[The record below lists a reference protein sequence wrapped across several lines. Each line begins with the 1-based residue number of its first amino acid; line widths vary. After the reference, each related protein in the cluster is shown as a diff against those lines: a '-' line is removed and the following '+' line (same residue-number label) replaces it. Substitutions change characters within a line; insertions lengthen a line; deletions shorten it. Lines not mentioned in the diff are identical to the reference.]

1 MQITPLRYA
10 PDEDTAWLAN
20 PGACSWLNGFAPMNR
35 GSYGTVGTAAWIG
48 SSGGI
53 SGGDVLHAQLF
64 RKVAGTVRLLVFRD
78 QNIDEYDNAA
88 TRTNQGFGYSA
99 STTDWTAASW
109 GDQVIATNYYD
120 PVQSSTGSS
129 FSDLAGTPPKARL
142 VAANELHV
150 MLADY
155 DDGTN
160 QYADGYASS
169 ALMNPTSWTAST
181 ANQSARNR
189 LYSPPGPIR
198 ALVPWK
204 NKSFVAFKDNSVHL
218 IEYVGGDLVFTAR
231 TLSASIG
238 CHSAHG
244 VVALGEVIYFY
255 HSSGF
260 WAWDGSN
267 FVDVGKSVINK
278 FNQYAGYT
286 PYADTYSPMTSYS
299 GPAKVQA
306 VADDIENLVVF
317 CVTAFASTSLYQWTF
332 ALNTATGK
340 WGRWMEH
347 SGAVA
352 NDIRYIA
359 GSTADAQTFKS
370 NSAARLPYIYVGASS
385 SSAKY
390 FGYPLARSAL
400 YYEYTGPSIETGMI
414 GDYDIVRMVDGVYV
428 RDLQNGQQFSVEV
441 DGLSAENW
449 TSIGGATGVAN
460 TELMRFD
467 LRVPGKFHKVTI
479 TPTASTACEIAG
491 IGISYVKTPTGT
503 R

>member
-20 PGACSWLNGFAPMNR
+20 KGACSWLNGFAPMNR
-35 GSYGTVGTAAWIG
+35 GTYGTVGTAAWVG

-88 TRTNQGFGYSA
+88 SRTNQGSGYSA

-120 PVQSSTGSS
+120 APQSSTGSS
-129 FSDLAGTPPKARL
+129 FSALSGSPPKARL

-155 DDGTN
+155 DDGVN

-231 TLSASIG
+231 TLSYSIG

-244 VVALGEVIYFY
+244 VVQLGEVLYFY

-260 WAWDGSN
+260 WSWDGSN
-267 FVDVGKSVINK
+267 FVDVGRSVINK
-278 FNQYAGYT
+278 FNQYVGYT
-286 PYADTYSPMTSYS
+286 PYQDTYLPMTSYS

-306 VADDIENLVVF
+306 VSDEIENMVVF
-317 CVTAFASTSLYQWTF
+317 CTTAFASTLLHQWSF
-332 ALNTATGK
+332 ALNTMTGK

-352 NDIRYIA
+352 NDIRYVV
-359 GSTADAQTFKS
+359 GSTADAQAFKAS
-370 NSAARLPYIYVGASS
+370 SPARLPYIYVGASS
-385 SSAKY
+385 ASAKY
-390 FGYPLARSAL
+390 FGYPLAISAL
-400 YYEYTGPSIETGMI
+400 YAQYTQPYIETGMI
-414 GDYDIVRMVDGVYV
+414 GDYDVARTVNGVYV
-428 RDLQNGQQFSVEV
+428 RDLANNQSFGIEV

-449 TSIGGATGVAN
+449 TQIGAAAGAWNA
-460 TELMRFD
+460 ELARFD
-467 LRVPGKFHKVTI
+467 LRVPGKFHQITI
-479 TPTASTACEIAG
+479 TPTNSTACEIGG
-491 IGISYVKTPTGT
+491 IGLQYAEKEPSK